1 MQAFVDPPPIPQLA
15 NMDMLIA
22 VGFGDAYV
30 TKDGEEIYN
39 ELDIDDNEKLWT
51 VRDAEEY
58 ARKDPNHK
66 YKIVKYAPLHGETYE
81 RNDKGEWVLVDT
93 NEGFA

>member
-1 MQAFVDPPPIPQLA
+1 MQAFVDPPPIPQIA
-15 NMDMLIA
+15 NMDMLIS

-39 ELDIDDNEKLWT
+39 ELDIDDYEKLWR
-51 VRDAEEY
+51 VKDAEEY

-66 YKIVKYAPLHGETYE
+66 YRIVIYAPLHGETYE
-81 RNDKGEWVLVDT
+81 RNDKG
-93 NEGFA
+93 

>member
-1 MQAFVDPPPIPQLA
+1 MKAFIDPPPIPQIA
-15 NMDMLIA
+15 PMNMTIA

-39 ELDIDDNEKLWT
+39 ELDIDDYEKLWT
-51 VRDAEEY
+51 VKDAEEY

-66 YKIVKYAPLHGETYE
+66 YRIVMYAPLHGETYE
-81 RNDKGEWVLVDT
+81 RNDKGEWVLVST
-93 NEGFA
+93 NRGFA